1 MKRPLNRVCVC
12 GGRGGAI
19 LDGMAQCA
27 ATTFKICIYVFK
39 AQYVMEFDD
48 DQHNLKVLT
57 EWTTY
62 LIYS

>member
-1 MKRPLNRVCVC
+1 V
-12 GGRGGAI
+12 GGGAI

-39 AQYVMEFDD
+39 AQYVREFDIND

-57 EWTTY
+57 E
-62 LIYS
+62 